1 MNRCL
6 IPAPVCTPYSWKP
19 KKPMAK
25 KASPLTIQGHSTLF
39 FKLTL
44 FLYEERS
51 KSKPMTLLLASNSLV
66 PSQTIVRLLLSSELA
81 EESEYKRISNQLQR
95 GNLGHDSSCAFP
107 HLPPICS
114 EVDSVTNQLLLKIHP
129 GLSELCSLNLRVVSQ
144 AQAWAWTQS
153 L

>member
-1 MNRCL
+1 MNLCL
-6 IPAPVCTPYSWKP
+6 TPAPVCTPYSWKP

-25 KASPLTIQGHSTLF
+25 KAGPPTQGHSTLF

-51 KSKPMTLLLASNSLV
+51 KSKPMTLLASNSSLA
-66 PSQTIVRLLLSSELA
+66 PSQTIVSLLSSELA
-81 EESEYKRISNQLQR
+81 EENEFKRISNQLQR

-129 GLSELCSLNLRVVSQ
+129 GLSELCKLNLRVVSQ
-144 AQAWAWTQS
+144 AQA
-153 L
+153 